1 MGLIPGRMR
10 VYAQHP
16 LLSAMTLL
24 TSVAGAL
31 ANDLRSGW
39 AGLGLHWI
47 WIAVLL
53 ALAMLAAAGVGAW
66 VYSNRR
72 SVRAARLR
80 ERAFIFVQEG
90 DEEQGHFGVG
100 EVPPYA
106 PTDSNTVVPILK
118 AKHVYADVR
127 EEKRARDTNV
137 LDAIASGDP
146 AGEALVR
153 EVGAGERQRSVDRGL
168 SEKARLWGA
177 ESAKEWERASE
188 KHEKRSW
195 REREEH
201 ETEVRERE
209 RETPCAQGE
218 GNDLELAGRAHAAK
232 ERGHVW
238 SLAGRMSSV
247 ERVSA
252 RLDGEQKSQAA
263 RRDGR
268 RGWEKE
274 SGREEGRRALEG
286 VAGYTN
292 SSSDDKERGA
302 LTKPRVENL
311 HTNLAAS
318 RVSLVRQVDAE
329 NRDGSEDGLSPVS
342 AARPLERGVCRLPP
356 PATGHRLVEGVESPS
371 FAALSKA
378 PDDNRGER
386 EEEEGGEGGSHRSLH
401 SARMLLARCLAPT
414 RLYARM
420 RVHAC
425 LYACRHAC
433 LPHSLSPRVRAC
445 MCLHLRLHAWIHVAH
460 DSDEVRQA
468 AEGARCPPTCRG

>member
-53 ALAMLAAAGVGAW
+53 VLAMLAAAGVGAW
-66 VYSNRR
+66 VYSKRR

-80 ERAFIFVQEG
+80 ERAFIFVQDG
-90 DEEQGHFGVG
+90 DEEQGHFG
-100 EVPPYA
+100 PLYA
-106 PTDSNTVVPILK
+106 PTDPNTVEPILK

-127 EEKRARDTNV
+127 EEKRARDTHI
-137 LDAIASGDP
+137 LDDIASGDP

-153 EVGAGERQRSVDRGL
+153 EVGAGERQRSV
-168 SEKARLWGA
+168 
-177 ESAKEWERASE
+177 E
-188 KHEKRSW
+188 KHEERRW

-201 ETEVRERE
+201 GTEVRERE
-209 RETPCAQGE
+209 REAPCAQGE
-218 GNDLELAGRAHAAK
+218 GNDLELAARAHAAAQ
-232 ERGHVW
+232 EGGHVW

-274 SGREEGRRALEG
+274 SAREEGRRVLEG
-286 VAGYTN
+286 VAGYTD

-302 LTKPRVENL
+302 LTKLRVENL
-311 HTNLAAS
+311 HTNSSAS
-318 RVSLVRQVDAE
+318 RVSVGRKVDAE
-329 NRDGSEDGLSPVS
+329 NRDGSADGLSPVS
-342 AARPLERGVCRLPP
+342 AARPWEQGVGRLPP
-356 PATGHRLVEGVESPS
+356 PATGHRPVEGVESPS
-371 FAALSKA
+371 IAARSKA
-378 PDDNRGER
+378 SDDSRGER

>member
-10 VYAQHP
+10 VYAQHQ
-16 LLSAMTLL
+16 LLSAVTLL

-53 ALAMLAAAGVGAW
+53 VLAMLAAAGVGAW
-66 VYSNRR
+66 VYSKRR

-80 ERAFIFVQEG
+80 ERAFIFVQDG
-90 DEEQGHFGVG
+90 DEEQGHFG
-100 EVPPYA
+100 PPYA
-106 PTDSNTVVPILK
+106 PTDPNTVEPILK

-127 EEKRARDTNV
+127 EEKRARDTHI
-137 LDAIASGDP
+137 LDDIASGDP

-153 EVGAGERQRSVDRGL
+153 EVGAGERQRSV
-168 SEKARLWGA
+168 
-177 ESAKEWERASE
+177 E
-188 KHEKRSW
+188 KHEERRW

-201 ETEVRERE
+201 GTEVRERE
-209 RETPCAQGE
+209 REAPCAQGE
-218 GNDLELAGRAHAAK
+218 GNDLELAARAHAAAQ
-232 ERGHVW
+232 EGGHVW

-252 RLDGEQKSQAA
+252 RLDGDQKSQAA

-274 SGREEGRRALEG
+274 SAREEGRRVLEG
-286 VAGYTN
+286 VAGYTD

-302 LTKPRVENL
+302 LTKLRVENL
-311 HTNLAAS
+311 HTNSSAS
-318 RVSLVRQVDAE
+318 RVSVGRKVDAE
-329 NRDGSEDGLSPVS
+329 NRDGSADGLSPVS
-342 AARPLERGVCRLPP
+342 AARPWEQGVGRLPP
-356 PATGHRLVEGVESPS
+356 PATGHRPVEGVESPS
-371 FAALSKA
+371 IAARSKA
-378 PDDNRGER
+378 SDDSRGQR

-414 RLYARM
+414 
-420 RVHAC
+420 C
-425 LYACRHAC
+425 LRICTYACARVPMC
-433 LPHSLSPRVRAC
+433 LQTCMLASLSLFLRVCVHVRVFMSPAC
-445 MCLHLRLHAWIHVAH
+445 M
-460 DSDEVRQA
+460 D
-468 AEGARCPPTCRG
+468 TCRT